1 MNRKDLLSTTS
12 LPFNSKA
19 PLTFDQ
25 ITNVYDYV
33 ERIIDDLDEEA
44 VTELLS
50 GSEKDLDGILIAL
63 ANETNAVLHSDS
75 GAIKTASFGYL
86 EKLTESVEDTMR
98 KLSFNYFII
107 SCLPDFEMNWHHVE
121 WGNLVQLYKYL
132 GIIASRDHS
141 KSFTF
146 SKAYPLWKMY
156 RYVKD
161 TPLTRAPKEYKL
173 SKEGILVTNEYGLA
187 KHLLG
192 IIKEEIESNDILRPV
207 LYPEGQKEGWGKESI
222 KCKNGASLIIKSYG
236 SKMRGFHPGYMIVD
250 DFLNESNL
258 YSKEQR
264 DKYIDFMHSVIMN
277 MIVPGGQVVTV
288 GTPFHEAD
296 LYADLKQKKGWK
308 VFEYPALFPNGEV
321 LWPNRH
327 SLKGLLEKKETQ
339 GSLVFSREILVR
351 PVSNESSIFPWT
363 ILERSFIGMDGTTLI
378 PNITGSQNRY
388 KKVVIGCDFAI
399 SASVAADYS
408 VFTVVG
414 VDDLGNF
421 HLLNIWREKGASY
434 NEQMAAI
441 KKLNSDYRPD
451 IIMAEDNQ
459 MQKIFIQ
466 MMTDANLPVVAH
478 TTGVNKYSLEN
489 GVPALA
495 VLFEQNKMRFP
506 RGDQRSKDI
515 TDLVCGELASMTFT
529 DKGKLEGVGEHDDCA
544 MSLWIAIRAAKYVRQ
559 DFDFSF
565 I

>member
-1 MNRKDLLSTTS
+1 MKDLLSTS
-12 LPFNSKA
+12 MLPFNSTM

-25 ITNVYDYV
+25 MHNIYDYV

-44 VTELLS
+44 MSELLS
-50 GSEKDLDGILIAL
+50 GSERDLDGILIAL
-63 ANETNAVLHSDS
+63 AGETHSVLHSNE
-75 GAIKTASFGYL
+75 GRVKTASFGYL
-86 EKLTESVEDTMR
+86 DKLTESVEDTLR
-98 KLSFNYFII
+98 KSSFNYFIT
-107 SCLPDFEMNWHHVE
+107 SCLPDFEMNWHHLE
-121 WGNLVQLYKYL
+121 WGNLVQIYKYL
-132 GIIASRDHS
+132 CIIASRDHS

-156 RYVKD
+156 RYAKD
-161 TPLTRAPKEYKL
+161 SLVTRAPKEYKL
-173 SKEGILVTNEYGLA
+173 SKEGILVTNEFGLA

-192 IIKEEIESNDILRPV
+192 IIKEEIEGNDILAKV
-207 LYPEGQKEGWGKESI
+207 LLPDSRSESWGKEGI

-236 SKMRGFHPGYMIVD
+236 SKMRGFHPGYMVVD
-250 DFLNESNL
+250 DFLNESNM

-296 LYADLKQKKGWK
+296 LYADLKAKRGWK

-321 LWPNRH
+321 LWPGRH
-327 SLKGLLEKKETQ
+327 SLSGLLEKKETQ

-363 ILERSFIGMDGTTLI
+363 ILERSFVGMDEVRLI
-378 PNITGSQNRY
+378 PNIASAPRRF

-408 VFTVVG
+408 VFTTLG
-414 VDDLGNF
+414 VDDLDNF
-421 HLLNIWREKGASY
+421 WLLNVWRERGASY

-441 KKLNSDYRPD
+441 KRLNTDFRPD
-451 IIMAEDNQ
+451 IIMAEDNA

-466 MMTDANLPVVAH
+466 MMQEANLPVVSH

-495 VLFEQNKMRFP
+495 VLFEQSRMRFP
-506 RGDQRSKDI
+506 RGDQHSKDI

-529 DKGKLEGVGEHDDCA
+529 DKGKLEGVGEHDDTA
-544 MSLWIAIRAAKYVRQ
+544 MSLWISVRAAKYVRQ

>member
-1 MNRKDLLSTTS
+1 MSRDLFTPAS
-12 LPFNSKA
+12 LPFFSKA
-19 PLTFDQ
+19 PLTLDQ
-25 ITNVYDYV
+25 LNNVYDYV

-44 VTELLS
+44 LTELMS
-50 GSEKDLDGILIAL
+50 GNEKDLDGIILGL
-63 ANETNAVLHSDS
+63 AAETNSVLHSHT
-75 GAIKTASFGYL
+75 GKIKTASFGYL
-86 EKLTESVEDTMR
+86 DKLTESVEDTMR
-98 KLSFNYFII
+98 KLSFNYFIT

-121 WGNLVQLYKYL
+121 WGNMVQIYKYL
-132 GIIASRDHS
+132 CIIASRDHS

-156 RYVKD
+156 RYAKD
-161 TPLTRAPKEYKL
+161 TALTRAPKEYKL
-173 SKEGILVTNEYGLA
+173 SKEGILVTNEFGLA

-192 IIKEEIESNDILRPV
+192 LIREEIESNDILYPV
-207 LYPEGQKEGWGKESI
+207 LMPDQKSEGWGKEGI

-236 SKMRGFHPGYMIVD
+236 SKMRGFHPGYMVVD
-250 DFLNESNL
+250 DFLNESNM

-296 LYADLKQKKGWK
+296 LYADLKAKKGWK

-321 LWPNRH
+321 LWSGRH
-327 SLKGLLEKKETQ
+327 SLAGLLEKKETQ

-351 PVSNESSIFPWT
+351 PVSNESSIFPWP
-363 ILERSFIGMDGTTLI
+363 ILERAFLGMDTVTLA
-378 PNITGSQNRY
+378 PNIVSSQ
-388 KKVVIGCDFAI
+388 KKFTKVVIGCDFAI
-399 SASVAADYS
+399 SASVGADYS
-408 VFTVVG
+408 VFTVIG
-414 VDDLGNF
+414 VDDLEQF
-421 HLLNIWREKGASY
+421 WLLNIWREKGATY

-441 KKLNSDYRPD
+441 KRLNSDYRPD
-451 IIMAEDNQ
+451 IIMAEDNA

-466 MMTDANLPVVAH
+466 MMKDANLPVVSH
-478 TTGVNKYSLEN
+478 TTGINKYNLEN

-495 VLFEQNKMRFP
+495 VLFEQGRIRFP
-506 RGDQRSKDI
+506 RGDQKSKDI
-515 TDLVCGELASMTFT
+515 TDLICGELASMTFT

-544 MSLWIAIRAAKYVRQ
+544 MSLWISIRAAKYVRQ

-565 I
+565 M